1 MELAILSLRKKIF
14 LFTAIVVAAVFP
26 TALYLVQRQVEAT
39 TLRDA
44 EDRLVATASAL
55 QDMTQDRVVRRGRE
69 VGALA
74 QTAGLAAALA
84 RRDAAA
90 LRRLVHD
97 QHPQHVEIYLVAAPD
112 GSIVAADG
120 LSVEPAAAGLAIEPL
135 RSLGRNPTRG
145 LWVLDGKLFE
155 MMAAPI
161 AAARGGRP
169 LGFLLVGNQLGDL
182 SGAVRYFEN
191 LAQTDLVLLTD
202 ARVIASPFPKRLS
215 TQLLRRLAHLPEGQL
230 GRVEL
235 GHGSYLAWKQGFPVE
250 FGGTRYTQVVLRS
263 LAGADQLAY
272 AIGRS
277 LVAVGLGA
285 GFLVVLF
292 AGMGARRITQPLQRL
307 SQTMS
312 DMARTG
318 ELKGDFPSVGGD
330 REIGLIEDTFRR
342 LIVSL
347 EESQHARER
356 SYVEAVGAVVTAA
369 DARDHETTGHS
380 FRVAYYA
387 VALARAL
394 GEKGGSLKAIEWGSL
409 LHDVGKMVVPDDIL
423 RKVGPLT
430 EDEWHIMR
438 QHPNWGFDMLAEVGF
453 LQQPALEIVYSH
465 HERWDGAGYPRG
477 LAGDDIP
484 LAARIFAVV
493 DTYDAI
499 TSDRPYRRA
508 HSHQAALAELVRV
521 AGKQLDPAIVDS
533 FVQLPEVELRRL
545 RELCKRVH
553 PGLSLPSDL
562 LDTLVETMP
571 EVRKAE
577 DGRGR

>member
-1 MELAILSLRKKIF
+1 MEHAILSLRKKIF
-14 LFTAIVVAAVFP
+14 LFAAIVVVAVVP
-26 TALYLVQRQVEAT
+26 TALYLVQREVQAT
-39 TLRDA
+39 ALRDA
-44 EDRLVATASAL
+44 EHRLVATSRAL
-55 QDMTQDRVVRRGRE
+55 HAMTAEGAARGRRE
-69 VGALA
+69 ADR
-74 QTAGLAAALA
+74 LAAAPGLA
-84 RRDAAA
+84 QALVRRDAQA
-90 LRRLVHD
+90 LRQIVRD
-97 QHPQHVEIYLVAAPD
+97 QNPHGVEIFMATGLD
-112 GSIVAADG
+112 GAVLAADG
-120 LSVEPAAAGLAIEPL
+120 LRHPPAKVPTSIEPF
-135 RSLGRNPTRG
+135 RSLAPRAAVRG
-145 LWVLDGKLFE
+145 LWILDGKLYE
-155 MMAAPI
+155 ILAAPL
-161 AAARGGRP
+161 AATRRGPRIGYLVTGNPIGDFPVR
-169 LGFLLVGNQLGDL
+169 FLED
-182 SGAVRYFEN
+182 

-202 ARVIASPFPKRLS
+202 AKVLTSPFPPATSAHLVD
-215 TQLLRRLAHLPEGQL
+215 RLASLPEGKL
-230 GRVEL
+230 GRVVL
-235 GHGSYLAWKQGFPVE
+235 AQRSYLAWKQGTPVDL
-250 FGGTRYTQVVLRS
+250 GGARYTQVILRS
-263 LAGADQLAY
+263 LAGADQLSFE
-272 AIGRS
+272 IGRS

-285 GFLVVLF
+285 GLLVVLF
-292 AGMGARRITQPLQRL
+292 AWMGAQRVTQPLQKL
-307 SQTMS
+307 SQAMS
-312 DMARTG
+312 EMARTG
-318 ELKGDFPSVGGD
+318 ELKSDFPTVGGD

-342 LIVSL
+342 LLVSL

-387 VALARAL
+387 VALARSRGL
-394 GEKGGSLKAIEWGSL
+394 RGDRLKAIEWGSL

-477 LAGDDIP
+477 LAGKDIP

-521 AGKQLDPAIVDS
+521 AGKQLDPEIVS
-533 FVQLPEVELRRL
+533 TFVQLPEVELRRL

-562 LDTLVETMP
+562 LDSFDEPISET
-571 EVRKAE
+571 RKAE
-577 DGRGR
+577 DGRSR